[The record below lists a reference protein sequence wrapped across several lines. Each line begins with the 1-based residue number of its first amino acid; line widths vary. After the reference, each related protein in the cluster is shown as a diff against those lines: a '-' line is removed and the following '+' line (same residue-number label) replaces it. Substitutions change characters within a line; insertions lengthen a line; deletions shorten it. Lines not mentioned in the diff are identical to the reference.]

1 MMKKNFSAFVLALAA
16 FAAPLSALAQD
27 EVMQLA
33 DSVVK
38 YQLRSGGWCKNQ
50 KWLAGPDMKVL
61 APALRTGIGST
72 IDNGA
77 TIGEM
82 RSLVK
87 AVAEIGRLK
96 NEGTSAG
103 ADLDR
108 RASVYRESFKRGIA
122 YLLEMQYPNG
132 GFPQFYPRKEH
143 KDYST
148 EITFNDNAMY
158 NVLVFLKEMS
168 SGGEMSALMQVD
180 RKMMKRCTKAYER
193 GIQCVLDC
201 QIRVDDQGRVVAYG
215 SKEWRSGHRTVWCQ
229 QHDEVTLMPAKARA
243 YELPSY
249 TGFGETCALLNLLM
263 DIEHP
268 SEDVAE
274 AIRCGVEWLKQHA
287 IEDMALE
294 TFVNDEGKT
303 DKRLVRRSGA
313 PLLWARYYD
322 LEEARPYF
330 CDRDGVP
337 KRELSDIGYERR
349 NGYAWVGDGPAK
361 VIQRYEQYVGRAK

>member
-1 MMKKNFSAFVLALAA
+1 
-16 FAAPLSALAQD
+16 
-27 EVMQLA
+27 
-33 DSVVK
+33 
-38 YQLRSGGWCKNQ
+38 
-50 KWLAGPDMKVL
+50 
-61 APALRTGIGST
+61 
-72 IDNGA
+72 
-77 TIGEM
+77 
-82 RSLVK
+82 
-87 AVAEIGRLK
+87 
-96 NEGTSAG
+96 
-103 ADLDR
+103 
-108 RASVYRESFKRGIA
+108 
-122 YLLEMQYPNG
+122 
-132 GFPQFYPRKEH
+132 
-143 KDYST
+143 
-148 EITFNDNAMY
+148 
-158 NVLVFLKEMS
+158 
-168 SGGEMSALMQVD
+168 
-180 RKMMKRCTKAYER
+180 
-193 GIQCVLDC
+193 
-201 QIRVDDQGRVVAYG
+201 
-215 SKEWRSGHRTVWCQ
+215 
-229 QHDEVTLMPAKARA
+229 
-243 YELPSY
+243 
-249 TGFGETCALLNLLM
+249 M